1 MKKGK
6 AVGIGIAVIVVAI
19 VFGIASLPDEVLL
32 ETPMDA
38 SKKIPEETLLTEVQP
53 EKISSKEQTVEPE
66 PEVEPET
73 TEESEPETTEE
84 SEPETT
90 EESEPETTEESEGNV
105 IEIKISD
112 GVGGGDK

>member
-6 AVGIGIAVIVVAI
+6 AAGIGIAVIAAAI

-32 ETPMDA
+32 ETPIDA
-38 SKKIPEETLLTEVQP
+38 SENLPTETFPTEFQP
-53 EKISSKEQTVEPE
+53 EIISSEEQTVEEEPEAE
-66 PEVEPET
+66 PEVEPEA
-73 TEESEPETTEE
+73 EPEV
-84 SEPETT
+84 EPEAET
-90 EESEPETTEESEGNV
+90 EEESEGKV